1 MTKIPEKFAL
11 RLSLTRRRFAVAGVL
26 GSAAVLAGGLSAAR
40 AAEKPKVGLVMKSLA
55 NEFFKQ
61 MEAGAEKYAAANTDK
76 FEFKAVGMKD
86 ERDFAAQVDAIENF
100 VTQKY
105 DIIVVAPADSKAMVT
120 PIAKAVKA
128 GVKVINIDV
137 ELDKDAKKA
146 AGIDLAFFGPD
157 NRAGAKLAGDALA
170 KKLGSGGKVVILEG
184 NPEADNAT
192 QRKLGFMDS
201 VKEGKLSFSTAR
213 PRTGRP
219 KRPTP

>member
-1 MTKIPEKFAL
+1 MSHENLISVVGAS
-11 RLSLTRRRFAVAGVL
+11 RLTRRRFVVAGAA
-26 GSAAVLAGGLSAAR
+26 GSVAVLAGGLSPALAAD
-40 AAEKPKVGLVMKSLA
+40 KPKVGLVMKSLA

-61 MEAGAEKYAAANTDK
+61 MQAGAEKYAATNADK

-105 DIIVVAPADSKAMVT
+105 NIIVVAPADSKAMVT
-120 PIAKAVKA
+120 PIAKALKA

-137 ELDKDAKKA
+137 ELDQDAKKA

-170 KKLGSGGKVVILEG
+170 QKTR
-184 NPEADNAT
+184 A
-192 QRKLGFMDS
+192 
-201 VKEGKLSFSTAR
+201 
-213 PRTGRP
+213 GRQSRHSRGQP
-219 KRPTP
+219 